1 MTASSPS
8 MMEET
13 MDFLRRGMKWLWRL
27 RRISGRVSAPVD
39 WTVCGLLSLA
49 PAAKGV
55 QDVMF
60 NEGAFMTTA
69 GVLRVQGSQCQLG

>member
-13 MDFLRRGMKWLWRL
+13 IDFRRRGMKWLWRL

-39 WTVCGLLSLA
+39 WTISGLLSFA
-49 PAAKGV
+49 RAAKGV
-55 QDVMF
+55 HEVMAR
-60 NEGAFMTTA
+60 EGASMMTV
-69 GVLRVQGSQCQLG
+69 GSLRVQESWVE